1 MTTHEPSFL
10 SCSRA
15 CGANPRPVARCSRHA
30 ADSAKFGGRFEAHKT
45 RVCGMVRLA
54 FSWIG
59 GPGTDFPPCLGL
71 GFTVVRRDES
81 RGDYWFY
88 VGIHATMAF
97 IVMAT
102 ALVYSL
108 RK

>member
-1 MTTHEPSFL
+1 MNRVFFRVL
-10 SCSRA
+10 VL
-15 CGANPRPVARCSRHA
+15 VALILVPWLGVRVMLPTVQSLV
-30 ADSAKFGGRFEAHKT
+30 ADSKLTK
-45 RVCGMVRLA
+45 LA
-54 FSWIG
+54 FAVWFASPFLGLVALELISRRA
-59 GPGTDFPPCLGL
+59 LGL